1 VHLKAAVIV
10 DKELAPIY
18 ADFKDPEIAL
28 GHHLIRVQASSISQ
42 ITKARASASHYS
54 SDNEVPFV
62 PGFDGVGTLEDGSSV
77 YFLVPRNPFG
87 AMAEYCSVAQENC
100 IVIPGTLSSEVA
112 AAMAITG
119 MSSWAALVEQAQMR
133 VGDTVLVNGANGI
146 SGRLAIQIA
155 KYLGAGKIIAT
166 ARRASTFDDL
176 YQLGADQCIVL
187 SENMKETEAA
197 FYAEFKQGIDIVLDY
212 LWGPSAL
219 CLINLAAKNSPANKA
234 LQFVQIG
241 SIGGA
246 TIPFP
251 ASALRS
257 SGLKL
262 MGSGLGS
269 LSIAQMLNSVLQVLT
284 HAPNAGFNVK
294 VNSIPLAEV
303 AHAWNTTSSETR
315 SVVII

>member
-1 VHLKAAVIV
+1 MKAAVII
-10 DKELAPIY
+10 DKEQAPIY
-18 ADFKDPEIAL
+18 ADFKDPEIES
-28 GHHLIRVQASSISQ
+28 GHHLVRVHASSISQ

-62 PGFDGVGTLEDGSSV
+62 PGFDGVGSLADGSRV
-77 YFLVPRNPFG
+77 YFLLPRNPFG
-87 AMAEYCSVAQENC
+87 AMAEYCSVPQQNC
-100 IVIPGTLSSEVA
+100 LLIPDTLSPGVA
-112 AAMAITG
+112 SAIAIPG

-133 VGDTVLVNGANGI
+133 AGDTVLVNGANGI

-176 YQLGADQCIVL
+176 YELGADQCL
-187 SENMKETEAA
+187 LLTDNTLEMEASFKPAFTE
-197 FYAEFKQGIDIVLDY
+197 GVHVVLDY

-219 CLINLAAKNSPANKA
+219 SLINVAAKYSPLKTTI
-234 LQFVQIG
+234 QFVQIG

-246 TIPFP
+246 TIPMP

-257 SGLKL
+257 SGLRL

-269 LSIAQMLNSVLQVLT
+269 LSIEQMLNSVLQVIT
-284 HAPNAGFNVK
+284 HAPSVGLNLKLESVP
-294 VNSIPLAEV
+294 IAEV
-303 AHAWNTTSSETR
+303 SHAWNTTSSEKRT
-315 SVVII
+315 VLII